1 MCSYIFR
8 RCLPEEG
15 DAALRGKD
23 IDQTWFEDLTAGR
36 SLEVWAAAAST
47 ICGCLNNPQNGKGPT
62 LFGPLRYPIIPLN
75 RDVIDKFPANLARL
89 KVWVRP
95 PKNFHSSNYGT
106 IFEYRRGV
114 GAFYHV
120 PKSLA

>member
-1 MCSYIFR
+1 MDSQTKLYWSSNF
-8 RCLPEEG
+8 CLFTLKLHV
-15 DAALRGKD
+15 ALN
-23 IDQTWFEDLTAGR
+23 
-36 SLEVWAAAAST
+36 V
-47 ICGCLNNPQNGKGPT
+47 
-62 LFGPLRYPIIPLN
+62 FGPLQYPIIPLN
-75 RDVIDKFPANLARL
+75 RDVTNRFPANLARL

-95 PKNFHSSNYGT
+95 PIFFHSSHFGA